1 MRGLARVTV
10 AVTSPSERLPRFTA
24 AERWTHRSIAALFFI
39 LIATAAVLYLP
50 QLSVLV
56 GNRPLMR
63 DIHIIAGVLLPVPIV
78 IALVS
83 AAFRADIRRL
93 NRFTKSDWIWLR
105 SSDGRAGRPPVGPLP
120 VGKFNAG
127 QKLNSAFTLG
137 AVILMFATGMIMW
150 QNGPFPDDIRT
161 GATFVHDWLTLVI
174 VIVLAGHIW
183 MAMSDAEARRGM
195 RTGSVTADWA
205 KHHHSEWVG
214 EVLPSSQDEI
224 PSTSSSP

>member
-1 MRGLARVTV
+1 
-10 AVTSPSERLPRFTA
+10 VTSPSERLPRFTA

-50 QLSVLV
+50 QLSVLI
-56 GNRPLMR
+56 GNRLLIR
-63 DIHIIAGVLLPVPIV
+63 DIHIIAGVLLPLPIV
-78 IALVS
+78 FALLF
-83 AAFRADIRRL
+83 AAFRADMRRL

-137 AVILMFATGMIMW
+137 AVIVMFATGMIMW

-174 VIVLAGHIW
+174 VIVLAGR
-183 MAMSDAEARRGM
+183 EPPREGRPARA
-195 RTGSVTADWA
+195 TAAGRDPF
-205 KHHHSEWVG
+205 
-214 EVLPSSQDEI
+214 EVLPGQQPTGER
-224 PSTSSSP
+224 